1 MKILLFTLLLVT
13 CFFVATHD
21 VHAREEFKLTL
32 LHSND
37 GESHLL
43 QSYPDGEDF
52 GGIARL
58 KTLVDS
64 LKAVAEKDDRSVV
77 LLSSGDNFL
86 AGPVF
91 NASLQ
96 RPPHQPFYDAVAL
109 DLIGYDAFCLGNHD
123 FDFGPDVLARF
134 IGSFSR
140 TTAPFLCVNIDVS
153 NEPALFR
160 LEKKNL
166 ITKSTVLQRD
176 HHRIGVIGA
185 ITPGLADISSP
196 RNVRVNCHLVPLI
209 ENEIKKFNKKGIN
222 KIILISHLQS
232 ISEDS
237 LLATRLSGIDIMIAG
252 GGDELLINPKSSL
265 IPGDDKKIYG
275 PYPLV
280 AKDKRGDNVCI
291 VTTSGGYR
299 YVGQLKVTFDTSGN
313 ITTVDP
319 ESGPL
324 RVVSPCFPDGVK
336 ADSLITR
343 LVTKP
348 IRNTLTAQAHN
359 IIAESEIQLDGRRCN
374 LRTRETNL
382 GNLIADA
389 LLWQARQSAV
399 QYNAPLPAI
408 AIQSAGSIRG
418 DQLIPAG
425 PVSELSTFALLPY
438 PSFVTIIPNISPQQF
453 KNVLENAVS
462 KISRP
467 AGRFL
472 QISGFRM
479 VWNPNNPAQKL
490 DREGN
495 ILCAGNR
502 IIDAAL
508 DNGIYIIRNGKVVDK
523 APPVDIAGIDFVAR
537 GGDQF
542 PFQGSYHISLGI
554 TYQQA
559 CVNYLTSALQGRI
572 SKSRYPR
579 SPCMRI
585 ISHPVVELI
594 EQNGKAANYFLLQ
607 APRLSLEPCFYI
619 EYNLPLAS
627 NVEIT
632 LMNTALQKLP
642 VLRDTQQAGRYRL
655 NFNLSFQPAGVYV
668 LQIKTGDDKKQQKIL
683 LLH

>member
-1 MKILLFTLLLVT
+1 MKTLRFTLLLLT
-13 CFFVATHD
+13 CFAAAHD
-21 VHAREEFKLTL
+21 VHAREKFYLTL

-64 LKAVAEKDDRSVV
+64 LRAEAESDERSVV

-123 FDFGPDVLARF
+123 FDFGPDILARF
-134 IGSFSR
+134 ISGFSR
-140 TTAPFLCVNIDVS
+140 TTPPFLCVNIDVS
-153 NEPALFR
+153 NEPALFE
-160 LEKKNL
+160 LEKKSL
-166 ITKSTVLQRD
+166 ITKSTVLHCD
-176 HHRIGVIGA
+176 HHRIGIIGA

-209 ENEIKKFNKKGIN
+209 ENEIKKFNQKGIN
-222 KIILISHLQS
+222 KIVLISHLQS

-252 GGDELLINPKSSL
+252 GGDELLSNPKSNL
-265 IPGDDKKIYG
+265 IPGEDKKIYG

-280 AKDKRGDNVCI
+280 AKDKRGENVYI
-291 VTTSGGYR
+291 VTTAGGYR
-299 YVGQLKVTFDTSGN
+299 YLGQLKVTFDTGGN
-313 ITTVDP
+313 ITTIDP

-336 ADSLITR
+336 ADPLITR
-343 LVTKP
+343 LVTNP
-348 IRNTLTAQAHN
+348 IRNTLATQAHN
-359 IIAESEIQLDGRRCN
+359 IIAESEIPLDGRRCN

-389 LLWQARQSAV
+389 MLWQARQSAM

-408 AIQSAGSIRG
+408 AVQTAGSIRG
-418 DQLIPAG
+418 DQRIPAG

-438 PSFVTIIPNISPQQF
+438 PSFVTIIPNISPQRF
-453 KNVLENAVS
+453 KSVLENAVS

-479 VWNPNNPAQKL
+479 VWNPNNPAQQL

-502 IIDAAL
+502 IIEATL
-508 DNGIYIIRNGKVVDK
+508 DNGISIIKNGEVVGG

-542 PFQGSYHISLGI
+542 PFQGSNHISLGI

-559 CVNYLTSALQGRI
+559 FVNYLTSALLGRI
-572 SKSRYPR
+572 SKNRYPQ

-594 EQNGKAANYFLLQ
+594 EKSSKTANHLLLQ
-607 APRLSLEPCFYI
+607 APRLFLEPCFHI

-627 NVEIT
+627 TVEIS
-632 LMNTALQKLP
+632 LMNSALQKLP
-642 VLRDTQQAGRYRL
+642 VLQNTQQAGRYRL
-655 NFNLSFQPAGVYV
+655 NFNVSFQPPGVYV
-668 LQIKTGDDKKQQKIL
+668 LQIITGDDKKHQKIL